1 MKFIE
6 PSVEIIQQEP
16 GIDGMMKMIELAG
29 RTAYKSEDH
38 ITEDSAK
45 KFVKMLKQREHGAAL
60 EHGTCYLAIPKEV
73 YGQICDDHHFTFLDC
88 PYQWF
93 GFDYRSGIKGCD
105 YVWLTTNYRVL
116 VEHGR
121 EELLNYMVTP
131 TEDEFRWNGGSY
143 QHFHRRVTVKF
154 TCDRGV
160 SHEFVRHRVFS
171 FLQESTRYCN
181 YSKEKFD
188 GVTYIIPRWIHDI
201 QEEEAKYVDSLTYV
215 PRDHVMDMKGISLV
229 MTLATMD
236 RTVADFVDVMDK
248 CERAYINMTK
258 LDDGTKLL
266 PQQARQVLPNAL
278 KTELIMTGTID
289 QWEGFFK
296 LRCAPSAHPDA
307 RYLALQLQDQ
317 FIERGYIKDKIQERD
332 KA

>member
-16 GIDGMMKMIELAG
+16 GIDGMMKIIEMAG

-45 KFVKMLKQREHGAAL
+45 KFVKMLKTRQHGAAL
-60 EHGTCYLAIPKEV
+60 EHGTCYLQIPMEDYRDIV
-73 YGQICDDHHFTFLDC
+73 EDHDYAFCEC

-93 GFDYRSGIKGCD
+93 GFDYSHQGYI
-105 YVWLTTNYRVL
+105 YLTTNYRVL
-116 VEHGR
+116 VEYGY
-121 EELLNYMVTP
+121 EQLLDYMVTP
-131 TEDEFRWNGGSY
+131 TEDEFQWNEGIY
-143 QHFHRRVTVKF
+143 QHFKRRITVKF

-171 FLQESTRYCN
+171 FLMESTRYCN
-181 YSKEKFD
+181 YSKDKF
-188 GVTYIIPRWIHDI
+188 GGEITFIIPRWIHDI
-201 QEEEAKYVDSLTYV
+201 QNDIVKTVDSLTKDYRV
-215 PRDHVMDMKGISLV
+215 EYAFYKGTALMNMLSV
-229 MTLATMD
+229 VD
-236 RTVADFVDVMDK
+236 RTVSEYMDTLEK
-248 CERAYINMTK
+248 IERCYLDMTT

-266 PQQARQVLPNAL
+266 PQQARQILPNCL

-289 QWEGFFK
+289 QWKGFFE

-307 RYLALQLQDQ
+307 RYLADNLKQQ
-317 FIERGYIKDKIQERD
+317 FIDRGYIKEQ
-332 KA
+332 

>member
-6 PSVEIIQQEP
+6 PSVEIIRQEP

-60 EHGTCYLAIPKEV
+60 EHGTCYLAIPKDAWNDIVE
-73 YGQICDDHHFTFLDC
+73 DHNFAFYDC

-93 GFDYRSGIKGCD
+93 GTDYRTGVRRD
-105 YVWLTTNYRVL
+105 YIYLTTNYRVL
-116 VEHGR
+116 VEYGY
-121 EELLNYMVTP
+121 EQLLDYLVTP
-131 TEDEFRWNGGSY
+131 TEDEFQWNDGAY
-143 QHFHRRVTVKF
+143 QHFYRRVTVKF

-181 YSKEKFD
+181 YGKDKFG
-188 GVTYIIPRWIHDI
+188 GVTYIIPRWIHDM
-201 QEEEAKYVDSLTYV
+201 QEEQAGYVDSLTRV
-215 PRDHVMDMKGISLV
+215 PNDHIRGMEGITLV

-236 RTVADFVDVMDK
+236 RSAADFVDALQQA
-248 CERAYINMTK
+248 ERAYLNMTQ

-278 KTELIMTGTID
+278 KTELIMTGTVK
-289 QWEGFFK
+289 QWEDFFK

-307 RYLALQLQDQ
+307 RYLALQLRDQ
-317 FIERGYIKDKIQERD
+317 FIKEGYIKDE
-332 KA
+332 A

>member
-16 GIDGMMKMIELAG
+16 GIDGMMKIIEMAG

-45 KFVKMLKQREHGAAL
+45 RFVKMLKDKKHGAAL
-60 EHGTCYLAIPKEV
+60 EHGTCYLDIPKEV
-73 YGQICDDHHFTFLDC
+73 WNDLVDDHDLNFIDC

-93 GFDYRSGIKGCD
+93 GYSGLTDDYIH
-105 YVWLTTNYRVL
+105 LTTNYRVL
-116 VEHGR
+116 VEHGY
-121 EELLNYMVTP
+121 ESLLDGMVEP
-131 TEDEFRWNGGSY
+131 TEEDFENEIFK
-143 QHFHRRVTVKF
+143 RRITVKF

-181 YSKEKFD
+181 YGKDKF
-188 GVTYIIPRWIHDI
+188 GNQITFIIPRWIHDI
-201 QEEEAKYVDSLTYV
+201 QEEIASTVDSATGLSREYFRDYQTDILMNNLTTV
-215 PRDHVMDMKGISLV
+215 
-229 MTLATMD
+229 D
-236 RTVADFVDVMDK
+236 RTVSSYMDTLQAIED
-248 CERAYINMTK
+248 CYLDMTME
-258 LDDGTKLL
+258 DGLK
-266 PQQARQVLPNAL
+266 PQQARQILPNAL
-278 KTELIMTGTID
+278 KTELIMTGTIE

-307 RYLALQLQDQ
+307 KHLADMLREKFLN
-317 FIERGYIKDKIQERD
+317 EGYIK
-332 KA
+332 

>member
-16 GIDGMMKMIELAG
+16 GIDGMMKIIEMAG

-45 KFVKMLKQREHGAAL
+45 RFVKMLKDKKHGAAL
-60 EHGTCYLAIPKEV
+60 EHGTCYLDIPKEV
-73 YGQICDDHHFTFLDC
+73 WNDLVDDHDLNFIDC

-93 GFDYRSGIKGCD
+93 GYSGLTDDYIH
-105 YVWLTTNYRVL
+105 LTTNYRVL
-116 VEHGR
+116 VEHGY
-121 EELLNYMVTP
+121 EVLLDGMVEP
-131 TEDEFRWNGGSY
+131 TEEDFENEIFK
-143 QHFHRRVTVKF
+143 RRITVKF

-181 YSKEKFD
+181 YGKDKF
-188 GVTYIIPRWIHDI
+188 GNQITFIIPRWIHDI
-201 QEEEAKYVDSLTYV
+201 QEEIASTVDSATGLSREYFRDYQTDVLMNNLTTV
-215 PRDHVMDMKGISLV
+215 
-229 MTLATMD
+229 D
-236 RTVADFVDVMDK
+236 RTVSSYMDTLQAIED
-248 CERAYINMTK
+248 CYLDMTME
-258 LDDGTKLL
+258 DGLK
-266 PQQARQVLPNAL
+266 PQQARQILPNAL
-278 KTELIMTGTID
+278 KTELIMTGTIE

-307 RYLALQLQDQ
+307 KYLADMLREKFLN
-317 FIERGYIKDKIQERD
+317 EGYIK
-332 KA
+332 